1 MIRIF
6 ALTEQQETV
15 YQLKDWL
22 ATKELDIEHVYV
34 DVNEDAKKT
43 AEEFNLTVF
52 PVLFKLKD
60 LNGKNVITKFADG
73 ADIDKMSNEMIATIK
88 AELTPAE

>member
-6 ALTEQQETV
+6 ALSEQQESI

-22 ATKELDIEHVYV
+22 ATKELDIEHTYV
-34 DVNEDAKKT
+34 DLNDDAKAIAT
-43 AEEFNLTVF
+43 EYGLTVF

-73 ADIDKMSNEMIATIK
+73 ADIDKMSDEMIATIK